1 MDRVYGSSRL
11 GSWPGRVGWGP
22 QICRQA
28 AERIPVT
35 GDDEVDTRSSSA
47 SRLLA
52 VVLVVVLIT
61 GGLVGAYSVSALF
74 DRAASS
80 QTERQHAAELITAV
94 RTIDGLEWRVAA
106 GEDYEPVREKV
117 TNEKEKLGELL
128 RPHRNPESDE
138 LKRQVNS
145 YLSAIEQEFA
155 ALEIGDATEAKRI
168 DTALVDPAFED
179 VIAHASTFAEDQ
191 RLKSEQTL
199 RNVRRLLWIE
209 TSVLVA
215 LLGGLLWWVLRRRD
229 RARSRELI
237 SESDRR
243 FRSLVESSADVIT
256 TVDREGAL
264 SVVSPNAGALARFAL
279 SPEMAAMSDLLPSPL
294 LDEWTAADCHLRE
307 TATPQSIEVLLT
319 DADGRSA
326 SFQAK
331 GTGLVADSGVT
342 VWAWSDITQRKNLE
356 RELAYQAFHD
366 LLTGLANRARFED
379 QTTLALARG
388 TRLGHPVSIMFC
400 DLDDFKTVNDTL
412 GHAAGD
418 ELLVAVADRLSNSLR
433 AVDLIARFGG
443 DEFVVL
449 LEDHDAEAASKA
461 AERMMA
467 ALSREITLRERNIFP
482 SMSVGIATSLHGGSA
497 EELLRSA
504 DTALY
509 TAKRTGKNRIA
520 IFHTDMHTGATAS
533 LEGHSDLSNAMK
545 DGELSLHYQPTLDL
559 SSGLVTGV
567 EALVR
572 WHHPTRGLISPNS
585 FVPLAEATGQIISIG
600 RWLLREACQTVS
612 SLQTS
617 AREPLSVHVNISP
630 RQLHDPTLVAH
641 VEHVLFETG
650 LAPDLL
656 VLEVT
661 EGVLL
666 DDAAAVQRLHQLRAL
681 GLRVAIDDFGTG
693 YTSIHYLQQLPTDI
707 LKIDRSFVS
716 GNAIA
721 ASERVALV
729 GAIISLAKALNLRT
743 VAEGIETEEQ
753 ARELR
758 DLGCDAGQ
766 GFLWSRAVPKADLP
780 TLLHELARRA
790 ERDGLSAAVRTGQ

>member
-1 MDRVYGSSRL
+1 MGNDKIDRRY
-11 GSWPGRVGWGP
+11 
-22 QICRQA
+22 I
-28 AERIPVT
+28 
-35 GDDEVDTRSSSA
+35 SA

-52 VVLVVVLIT
+52 VVIVVILIAGGVLA
-61 GGLVGAYSVSALF
+61 AYSISSLF
-74 DRAASS
+74 TRAANS
-80 QTERQHAAELITAV
+80 QTERQHAAELILSV
-94 RTIDGLEWRVAA
+94 RTIDGVEWRVAA
-106 GEDYEPVREKV
+106 GEDVEPLREDV
-117 TNEKEKLGELL
+117 TAAKDKLSELL
-128 RPHRNPESDE
+128 SHHHDPETEE
-138 LKRQVNS
+138 LKRQVSS
-145 YLSAIEQEFA
+145 YLLAIDQEFA
-155 ALEIGDATEAKRI
+155 ALQSGDAAEAKRI
-168 DTALVDPAFED
+168 DTTLVDPAFEEA
-179 VIAHASTFAEDQ
+179 IADASTFADNQ
-191 RLKSEQTL
+191 RRESERTL
-199 RNVRRLLWIE
+199 RSVRRLLWTE
-209 TSVLVA
+209 TAVVVS
-215 LLGGLLWWVLRRRD
+215 LLGCLLWWVLQRRD
-229 RARSRELI
+229 RARSSELL
-237 SESDRR
+237 SASDRR
-243 FRSLVESSADVIT
+243 FRSLVESSADVLT
-256 TVDREGAL
+256 TVDRDGTL
-264 SVVSPNAGALARFAL
+264 SVVSPNLGSLAQFAL
-279 SPEMAAMSDLLPSPL
+279 SSNPAAMRDLLPSPL

-307 TATPQSIEVLLT
+307 TATPQSIEVLLA
-319 DADGRSA
+319 DANGRSA

-331 GTGLVADSGVT
+331 GTSLIADSGVT
-342 VWAWSDITQRKNLE
+342 VWAWSDISERKDLE

-418 ELLVAVADRLSNSLR
+418 ELLVAVADRLASSLR

-449 LEDHDAEAASKA
+449 LEDHDGEAASKA

-467 ALSREITLRERNIFP
+467 ALSREITLRERKIFP
-482 SMSVGIATSLHGGSA
+482 SMSIGIATSLGGGSA
-497 EELLRSA
+497 EDLLRSA

-509 TAKRTGKNRIA
+509 VAKRTGKNRVA
-520 IFHTDMHTGATAS
+520 IFHTDMHTGANAS
-533 LEGHSDLSNAMK
+533 LEGHSDLSDAMQ

-559 SSGLVTGV
+559 SSGRVTGV

-572 WHHPTRGLISPNS
+572 WHHPTRGFISPNS

-600 RWLLREACQTVS
+600 RWILREACQTAA
-612 SLQTS
+612 SLQTTS
-617 AREPLSVHVNISP
+617 RQPLSVHVNISP

-650 LAPDLL
+650 LEPNLL

-721 ASERVALV
+721 ESERVALV
-729 GAIISLAKALNLRT
+729 GAIISLGKALGLRT

-766 GFLWSRAVPKADLP
+766 GFLWSRAVPKAELP
-780 TLLHELARRA
+780 ALLHELSRRA
-790 ERDGLSAAVRTGQ
+790 DRDGRTAAARMGQ

>member
-1 MDRVYGSSRL
+1 MTGNDKID
-11 GSWPGRVGWGP
+11 GRY
-22 QICRQA
+22 I
-28 AERIPVT
+28 
-35 GDDEVDTRSSSA
+35 SA

-52 VVLVVVLIT
+52 VVIVVVLVA
-61 GGLVGAYSVSALF
+61 GGVVGAYSISSLF
-74 DRAASS
+74 NRAANS
-80 QTERQHAAELITAV
+80 QTERQHALELITSV
-94 RTIDGLEWRVAA
+94 RTIDGLEWRAAA
-106 GEDYEPVREKV
+106 GEDFEPLRAEVSAA
-117 TNEKEKLGELL
+117 KEKLADLL
-128 RPHRNPESDE
+128 SHHRGPESDE
-138 LKRQVNS
+138 LKRQVS
-145 YLSAIEQEFA
+145 GYLLAIDQEFA
-155 ALEIGDATEAKRI
+155 ALQVGDAAEAKRI
-168 DTALVDPAFED
+168 DTTLVDPAFEE
-179 VIAHASTFAEDQ
+179 VIASSSAFADDQ
-191 RLKSEQTL
+191 RRESERTL
-199 RNVRRLLWIE
+199 RNVRRLLWTE
-209 TSVLVA
+209 TALVVS
-215 LLGGLLWWVLRRRD
+215 LLGCLLWWVLQRRD

-237 SESDRR
+237 SANNRR

-256 TVDREGAL
+256 TVDRDGTL
-264 SVVSPNAGALARFAL
+264 SVVSPTLGSLSRFAL
-279 SPEMAAMSDLLPSPL
+279 SPNPAAMSDLLPLPL

-307 TATPQSIEVLLT
+307 TTTPQSIEVLLA
-319 DADGRSA
+319 DAEGLSA

-331 GTGLVADSGVT
+331 GTSLVTDSRVT
-342 VWAWSDITQRKNLE
+342 VWAWSDITERKDLE
-356 RELAYQAFHD
+356 RELVYQAFHD

-418 ELLVAVADRLSNSLR
+418 ELLVAVADRLANSLR

-449 LEDHDAEAASKA
+449 LEDHDAEAAAKA

-467 ALSREITLRERNIFP
+467 ALSREITLRERKIFP
-482 SMSVGIATSLHGGSA
+482 SMSVGISTSLGGGSA

-509 TAKRTGKNRIA
+509 VAKRTGKNRIA
-520 IFHTDMHTGATAS
+520 TFHTDMHTGASAS
-533 LEGHSDLSNAMK
+533 LEGQSDLSNAMK

-559 SSGLVTGV
+559 SSGRVTGV

-572 WHHPTRGLISPNS
+572 WHHPTRGPISPNS

-600 RWLLREACQTVS
+600 RWLLREACQTAA

-617 AREPLSVHVNISP
+617 AREPLSIHVNISP

-650 LAPDLL
+650 LAPNLL

-729 GAIISLAKALNLRT
+729 GAIISLAKALGLRT

-758 DLGCDAGQ
+758 QMGCDAGQ
-766 GFLWSRAVPKADLP
+766 GFLWSRAVPKAELP
-780 TLLHELARRA
+780 ALLHELARLA
-790 ERDGLSAAVRTGQ
+790 ERDGLSAAARTGQ

>member
-1 MDRVYGSSRL
+1 M
-11 GSWPGRVGWGP
+11 
-22 QICRQA
+22 
-28 AERIPVT
+28 
-35 GDDEVDTRSSSA
+35 GDDKTDGRSGKGA
-47 SRLLA
+47 LLPAIALVVILLA
-52 VVLVVVLIT
+52 
-61 GGLVGAYSVSALF
+61 GGALGAYSISTLF
-74 DRAASS
+74 DRAANS
-80 QTERQHAAELITAV
+80 QTERQHAAELITSV

-106 GEDYEPVREKV
+106 GEDYEPLREKV
-117 TNEKEKLGELL
+117 ATEKEKLGELL
-128 RPHRNPESDE
+128 RHHRDPESVE
-138 LKRQVNS
+138 LQRHVNT
-145 YLSAIEQEFA
+145 YLSAIDQEFA
-155 ALEIGDATEAKRI
+155 ALQIGDAAEAKRVDAEI
-168 DTALVDPAFED
+168 VDPAFED
-179 VIAHASTFAEDQ
+179 VVADASRFAELRRLESEQ
-191 RLKSEQTL
+191 RLRS
-199 RNVRRLLWIE
+199 VRRLLWIE
-209 TSVLVA
+209 TAVLVS

-229 RARSRELI
+229 RARSLELI
-237 SESDRR
+237 AESNRR
-243 FRSLVESSADVIT
+243 FRSLVESSADVIM
-256 TVDREGAL
+256 TVDSKGSL
-264 SVVSPNAGALARFAL
+264 SVVSPNADSLARFAL
-279 SPEMAAMSDLLPSPL
+279 SPKMTAMSDLVPAPL

-307 TATPQSIEVLLT
+307 TSTPQTIEVLLT

-331 GTGLVADSGVT
+331 GTCLVADSGVT
-342 VWAWSDITQRKNLE
+342 VWAWSDITERKELE

-366 LLTGLANRARFED
+366 VLTGLANRARFED
-379 QTTLALARG
+379 QTALALTRG
-388 TRLGHPVSIMFC
+388 ARLGHPVSIMFC

-418 ELLVAVADRLSNSLR
+418 ELLVAVADRLANSLR

-449 LEDHDAEAASKA
+449 LEDQDAEAASKT

-467 ALSREITLRERNIFP
+467 ALSREIMLRGRKIFP
-482 SMSVGIATSLHGGSA
+482 AMSIGIATSIQGGST

-509 TAKRTGKNRIA
+509 AAKRAGKNRVA
-520 IFHTDMHTGATAS
+520 IFQIDMHSGVKAT
-533 LEGHSDLSNAMK
+533 LESQSDLSDAMR
-545 DGELSLHYQPTLDL
+545 DGELSVHYQPTLDL
-559 SSGLVTGV
+559 WSGRVTGV

-572 WHHPTRGLISPNS
+572 WHHPTRGVIAPNS

-600 RWLLREACQTVS
+600 RWILREACQTVS

-641 VEHVLFETG
+641 VEHVLFESG
-650 LAPDLL
+650 LAPNLL

-666 DDAAAVQRLHQLRAL
+666 DDPAAVQRLHQLRAL

-716 GNAIA
+716 GHGIA

-729 GAIISLAKALNLRT
+729 GAIISLAKALDLRT
-743 VAEGIETEEQ
+743 VAEGIETEDQ
-753 ARELR
+753 ASELR
-758 DLGCDAGQ
+758 ELGCDAGQ
-766 GFLWSRAVPKADLP
+766 GFLWSRAVPKAELP
-780 TLLHELARRA
+780 GLLQGLARQA
-790 ERDGLSAAVRTGQ
+790 ERNGLSAAARPAL

>member
-1 MDRVYGSSRL
+1 VI
-11 GSWPGRVGWGP
+11 V
-22 QICRQA
+22 
-28 AERIPVT
+28 
-35 GDDEVDTRSSSA
+35 DDETDRRSRNA

-52 VVLVVVLIT
+52 VALVVILLA
-61 GGLVGAYSVSALF
+61 GGALGAYSISSLF

-80 QTERQHAAELITAV
+80 QSERQHAAELIAAV

-106 GEDYEPVREKV
+106 GQDYEPLRG
-117 TNEKEKLGELL
+117 TLAAAKEQLGEVL
-128 RPHRNPESDE
+128 RHHRDLESVE
-138 LKRQVNS
+138 LQRQVDT
-145 YLSAIEQEFA
+145 YLLAIDQEFA
-155 ALEIGDATEAKRI
+155 ALQSGDAAEAKRV
-168 DTALVDPAFED
+168 DEALVDPAFED
-179 VIAHASTFAEDQ
+179 VIADASTFAETK
-191 RLKSEQTL
+191 RIESEKTL
-199 RNVRRLLWIE
+199 RNVRRLLWTE
-209 TSVLVA
+209 TAVLVS
-215 LLGGLLWWVLRRRD
+215 LLGGLLWWVLHRRD
-229 RARSRELI
+229 RARSRELT

-256 TVDREGAL
+256 TVDREGTL
-264 SVVSPNAGALARFAL
+264 SVVSPKAGSLARFAL

-294 LDEWTAADCHLRE
+294 LDEWTAADCQLRD
-307 TATPQSIEVLLT
+307 TATPQTLEMLLT
-319 DADGRSA
+319 DTDGRSA

-342 VWAWSDITQRKNLE
+342 VWAWSDITQRKELE

-379 QTTLALARG
+379 QTSLALTRG

-400 DLDDFKTVNDTL
+400 DLDDFKIVNDTL

-418 ELLVAVADRLSNSLR
+418 ELLVAVADRLANSLR

-449 LEDHDAEAASKA
+449 LEDHDAEAASKT

-467 ALSREITLRERNIFP
+467 ALSREITLRDRKVFP
-482 SMSVGIATSLHGGSA
+482 ATSVGIATSNHGGSA
-497 EELLRSA
+497 EELLRNA

-509 TAKRTGKNRIA
+509 AAKRTGKNRIA
-520 IFHTDMHTGATAS
+520 VFHTDMQTGASAS
-533 LEGHSDLSNAMK
+533 LESQSDLSNAMR
-545 DGELSLHYQPTLDL
+545 DGELSLHYQPTLNL
-559 SSGLVTGV
+559 ASGRVTGV

-572 WHHPTRGLISPNS
+572 WHHPTRGLISPAS
-585 FVPLAEATGQIISIG
+585 FIPLAEGTGQIVSIG
-600 RWLLREACQTVS
+600 RWLLREACRTVAL
-612 SLQTS
+612 LQTS

-650 LAPDLL
+650 LAPNLL

-721 ASERVALV
+721 APERIALV

-766 GFLWSRAVPKADLP
+766 GFLWSRAVPKGELP
-780 TLLHELARRA
+780 ALLQDLARRA
-790 ERDGLSAAVRTGQ
+790 ERDGLSAATRTGQ

>member
-1 MDRVYGSSRL
+1 
-11 GSWPGRVGWGP
+11 
-22 QICRQA
+22 
-28 AERIPVT
+28 VT
-35 GDDEVDTRSSSA
+35 GNDKIDGRPSTA
-47 SRLLA
+47 SPLLA
-52 VVLVVVLIT
+52 VVIVVILIA
-61 GGLVGAYSVSALF
+61 GGALGAYSISTLF
-74 DRAASS
+74 NRAANS
-80 QTERQHAAELITAV
+80 QTERQHATELIASV
-94 RTIDGLEWRVAA
+94 RTIDGVEWRVAA
-106 GEDYEPVREKV
+106 GEDFEPLR
-117 TNEKEKLGELL
+117 GELAEQKETL
-128 RPHRNPESDE
+128 AELLNHHGDSESDD
-138 LKRQVNS
+138 LKQQVS
-145 YLSAIEQEFA
+145 RYLEAIDQEFA
-155 ALEIGDATEAKRI
+155 ALEIGDAAEAKRI
-168 DTALVDPAFED
+168 DSMLVDPAFEKT
-179 VIAHASTFAEDQ
+179 IADASAFADDQ
-191 RLKSEQTL
+191 RRESERTL
-199 RNVRRLLWIE
+199 RNVRRLLWTE
-209 TSVLVA
+209 TAVVVS
-215 LLGGLLWWVLRRRD
+215 LLGLLLGWAVQRRD
-229 RARSRELI
+229 RARSRDLI
-237 SESDRR
+237 SASDRR

-256 TVDREGAL
+256 TVDRDGTL
-264 SVVSPNAGALARFAL
+264 SVVSPNADSLARFAQ
-279 SPEMAAMSDLLPSPL
+279 SPDLASMSDLLPAPI
-294 LDEWTAADCHLRE
+294 LDEWNAADCHLRE
-307 TATPQSIEVLLT
+307 TAIPQSIEVLLT
-319 DADGRSA
+319 DDDGRSA

-331 GTGLVADSGVT
+331 GTSLVADSGVT
-342 VWAWSDITQRKNLE
+342 VWAWSDITQRKELE

-418 ELLVAVADRLSNSLR
+418 ELLVAVADRLANSLR

-449 LEDHDAEAASKA
+449 LEDHDAEAASKT

-467 ALSREITLRERNIFP
+467 ALSREMTLRGRKVFP
-482 SMSVGIATSLHGGSA
+482 TMSVGIATSYHGGSA

-509 TAKRTGKNRIA
+509 AAKRTGKNRVA
-520 IFHTDMHTGATAS
+520 IFHTDMHVGATAS
-533 LEGHSDLSNAMK
+533 LESHSDLMNAMK
-545 DGELSLHYQPTLDL
+545 DGELALHYQPTLDL
-559 SSGLVTGV
+559 STGRVTGI
-567 EALVR
+567 EALIR
-572 WHHPTRGLISPNS
+572 WNHPTRGPVSPSS

-600 RWLLREACQTVS
+600 RWILREACQTAS

-641 VEHVLFETG
+641 VEQVLFETG
-650 LAPDLL
+650 LAPNLL

-716 GNAIA
+716 GHAIA
-721 ASERVALV
+721 SPERLALV
-729 GAIISLAKALNLRT
+729 GAIISLAKALSLRT

-758 DLGCDAGQ
+758 SLGCDAGQ
-766 GFLWSRAVPKADLP
+766 GFLWSRAIPKAELP
-780 TLLHELARRA
+780 ALLQVLARRA
-790 ERDGLSAAVRTGQ
+790 ERDGLSAVGRTGQ